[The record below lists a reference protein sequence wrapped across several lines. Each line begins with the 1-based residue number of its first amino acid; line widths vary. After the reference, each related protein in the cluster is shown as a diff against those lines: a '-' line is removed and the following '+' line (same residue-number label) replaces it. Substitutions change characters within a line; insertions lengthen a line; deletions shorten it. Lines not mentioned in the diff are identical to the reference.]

1 MPKFSKEDFTTENA
15 IRLSVITMKRM
26 ELKPLTDFR
35 DLPESQKKKFNR
47 LMNEY
52 IANLGEDW
60 ETKILDDFNLI
71 VNEDILTE
79 EFNPSTQM
87 VRELNTDIQILLT
100 DEQKEFLEK
109 VKEEKGE
116 ETIIY

>member
-26 ELKPLTDFR
+26 ERNPLMPFK

-60 ETKILDDFNLI
+60 ETKILDDFTLI
-71 VNEDILTE
+71 VNEEILTE
-79 EFNPSTQM
+79 EFDPSTQM
-87 VRELNTDIQILLT
+87 VRELNTERQMLLT
-100 DEQKEFLEK
+100 EEQKEFLEK
-109 VKEEKGE
+109 VREEKGE